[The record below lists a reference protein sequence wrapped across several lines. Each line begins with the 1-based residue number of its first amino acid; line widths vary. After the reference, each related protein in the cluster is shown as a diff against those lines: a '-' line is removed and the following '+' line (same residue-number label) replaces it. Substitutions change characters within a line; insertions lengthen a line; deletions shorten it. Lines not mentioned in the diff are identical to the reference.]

1 MFAAV
6 TKTQWKWTRA
16 VVTLTTLIG
25 FAIPLGSL
33 ETARNAYSPS
43 DFIIRMQTWGAG
55 YALLAAGTGL
65 LVALAAWSHDHR
77 GRHVYALSLP
87 VSRAR
92 YALLRFGAG
101 AIFLIPPVIAVLIS
115 ASMVSMSSAIPNGLH
130 AYPLALTLR
139 FAFAAGV
146 AYAVFFA
153 ISSATPKAAGMV
165 LGAIAALFLA
175 QFLVGLVSS
184 KADLIGTV
192 SNWVFVEPGVLSVFA
207 GRWML
212 IDV

>member
-16 VVTLTTLIG
+16 AVLLATLIG

-33 ETARNAYSPS
+33 EAARNAYSPS
-43 DFIIRMQTWGAG
+43 DFIMRMQMWGAG
-55 YALLAAGTGL
+55 YAMLAAGTGL

-92 YALLRFGAG
+92 YALLRFAAG
-101 AIFLIPPVIAVLIS
+101 AIFLVPPIVAVLIS
-115 ASMVSMSSAIPNGLH
+115 SSIVSMSSAIPNGLH
-130 AYPLALTLR
+130 AYPFALTLR

-153 ISSATPKAAGMV
+153 ISSSTPKAAGVV
-165 LGAIAALFLA
+165 LGSIVALFLA

-184 KADLIGTV
+184 RADLIGTV

>member
-33 ETARNAYSPS
+33 ETARNAYIPS

-115 ASMVSMSSAIPNGLH
+115 ASMVSMSSAIPSGLH
-130 AYPLALTLR
+130 AYPVALTLR

-184 KADLIGTV
+184 RADVLGTV